1 MTAPSYRVWALPGLP
16 EVRPG
21 DDLAK
26 LIAAAV
32 ADGATT
38 GGPGLADGD
47 VLLVTSKIVS
57 KAEGR
62 IVAADDREAAID
74 AETVRVVAR
83 RGTLRIVENRQ
94 GLVMA
99 AAGVDASNTPAGT
112 VLLLPRDPDA
122 SARAI
127 RDGLRDAL
135 GVDVGVVV
143 TDTAGRPWRAGV
155 TDMAIGAAGVRVL
168 DDLRGGTDA
177 YGNPL
182 VATVVAGAD
191 ELAAAG
197 DLVKGKAAGLPVAVV
212 RGLAHLVEDG
222 AGGARALVRDAADD
236 MFRLGTSEAVRAA
249 VTLRRTVRE
258 FTDEPVDP
266 GAVRRAV
273 AAALT
278 APAPHHTT
286 PWRFVLLESEESRVR
301 LLDAMRDAWIADL
314 RADGL
319 GEDAVAR
326 RVRRGDVLR
335 RAPYL
340 VVPCLVTDG
349 SHRYGDAR
357 RDGAEREMFVV
368 AAGAGVQ
375 NFLVALAG
383 ERLGSA
389 WVSSTM
395 FCRDVVRD
403 VLDLPAH
410 WDPMGAVAVGR
421 PAGVPGPRPAREVD
435 GFVEVR

>member
-1 MTAPSYRVWALPGLP
+1 MSGSEDDGYRVWAVAGLP

-26 LIAAAV
+26 LIAAAEP
-32 ADGATT
+32 A
-38 GGPGLADGD
+38 LADGD

-62 IVAADDREAAID
+62 IVRADDREAAID

-83 RGTLRIVENRQ
+83 RGALRIVENRL

-112 VLLLPRDPDA
+112 VLLLPEDPDA

-127 RDGLRDAL
+127 REGLRDAL

-143 TDTAGRPWRAGV
+143 TDTFGRPWRAGL
-155 TDMAIGAAGVRVL
+155 TDVAIGAAGVRVL
-168 DDLRGGTDA
+168 DDLRGETDA
-177 YGNPL
+177 HGNAL
-182 VATVVAGAD
+182 SATVVATAD

-212 RGLAHLVEDG
+212 RGLGHVVG
-222 AGGARALVRDAADD
+222 AEGAEEGARALVRGARDD
-236 MFRLGTSEAVRAA
+236 MFRLGTSEAVRLA
-249 VTLRRTVRE
+249 VTQRRTVRS

-273 AAALT
+273 AAAVT

-286 PWRFVLLESEESRVR
+286 PWRFVLLESPDARLR

-314 RADGL
+314 RRDGKS
-319 GEDAVAR
+319 EESVAK

-335 RAPYL
+335 NAPYL

-349 SHRYGDAR
+349 SHTYGDAR
-357 RDGAEREMFVV
+357 RDAAEREMFVV
-368 AAGAGVQ
+368 ATGAGVQ
-375 NFLVALAG
+375 NLLVALAG

-395 FCRDVVRD
+395 FCRDVVRE
-403 VLDLPAH
+403 VLALPDG
-410 WDPMGAVAVGR
+410 WDPMGAVAVGHAAQEPRTR
-421 PAGVPGPRPAREVD
+421 PERKVD
-435 GFVEVR
+435 DFVVVR